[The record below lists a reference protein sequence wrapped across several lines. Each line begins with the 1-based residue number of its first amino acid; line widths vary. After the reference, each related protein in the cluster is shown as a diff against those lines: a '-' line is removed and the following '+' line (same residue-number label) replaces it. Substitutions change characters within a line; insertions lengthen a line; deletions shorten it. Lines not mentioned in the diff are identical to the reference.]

1 MEDKIKLDVL
11 QTLGKNVKQFRLSK
25 GLSQENLACELQKSV
40 NFISLLENGKT
51 GLSVQTIID
60 ICKVLYVDANS
71 LFTGIIDPIEAKL
84 DTYITN
90 SLSLFDDKDKA
101 IVADLITYILNSK
114 K

>member
-1 MEDKIKLDVL
+1 MEDKMKSDVL
-11 QTLGKNVKQFRLSK
+11 QTLGKNIKQFRLIK

-60 ICKVLYVDANS
+60 ICRVLDVDANS
-71 LFTGIIDPIEAKL
+71 VFTGIISPIDAEL

-90 SLSLFDDKDKA
+90 SLSLFNDKDKT
-101 IVADLITYILNSK
+101 IIADLITYILNSK